1 MFYRP
6 IWNLE
11 LSCAS
16 LLISITEQNERW
28 HETCD
33 KRKFNRINILERPQ
47 YEASNA
53 HQFSFKYDLSILI
66 YSESTGILVY

>member
-1 MFYRP
+1 MSYRP

-11 LSCAS
+11 FSCVS
-16 LLISITEQNERW
+16 LLISITVQNERW

-33 KRKFNRINILERPQ
+33 KRKFNCVNILERQQ

-53 HQFSFKYDLSILI
+53 HEFSFKCDLSTLI
-66 YSESTGILVY
+66 YTEITDILVY